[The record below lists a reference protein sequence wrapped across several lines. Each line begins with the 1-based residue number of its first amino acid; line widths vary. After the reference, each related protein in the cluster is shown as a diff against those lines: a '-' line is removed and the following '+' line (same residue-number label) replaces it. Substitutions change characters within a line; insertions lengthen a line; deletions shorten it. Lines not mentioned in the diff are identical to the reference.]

1 MKIKKTKILDEN
13 RDRFIDEVG
22 REPNKDEE
30 STLKKR
36 SALETNLKATMEA
49 NRTLIASL
57 ESAYDTFFTEIANGA
72 DNMAESFKK
81 MTISVLADLAKI
93 YTKAFIINS
102 LTGMTGL
109 FGGTSSPAVT
119 SSPSA
124 TVPFANG
131 GIRQGG
137 FGLTPGVYPAR
148 SPIAVFGEGNKNEAA
163 VPLPNGKEIPVD
175 LRGSGGVSQSNNVN
189 VNINID
195 GKGGASSSVSGD
207 NMDKLGEM
215 LSAAVIKELLEQQ
228 RPGGILSKHGA

>member
-1 MKIKKTKILDEN
+1 
-13 RDRFIDEVG
+13 
-22 REPNKDEE
+22 
-30 STLKKR
+30 
-36 SALETNLKATMEA
+36 
-49 NRTLIASL
+49 
-57 ESAYDTFFTEIANGA
+57 
-72 DNMAESFKK
+72 